1 MFGERKL
8 DEEQAVTYRTLTL
21 QNDAKNGK
29 TRTNE
34 EIAADAKALADKAA
48 QLCPQGIDPLSFYKV
63 VKENTADQD
72 EMLSGGYTAGETKAD
87 MLEGDNGKEATAEQK
102 ALAEWLFDASRKQGD
117 IRIVTSEDNRTVTV
131 YYFEKT
137 TASWIVD
144 AKNDQTT
151 ENINKLKESLKSTK
165 PQYVINSDL
174 IKNFIYHVNG

>member
-1 MFGERKL
+1 MLRDIAILTGGQVIS
-8 DEEQAVTYRTLTL
+8 EELGLELKEATMQQLGR
-21 QNDAKNGK
+21 AK
-29 TRTNE
+29 
-34 EIAADAKALADKAA
+34 
-48 QLCPQGIDPLSFYKV
+48 SVKV
-63 VKENTADQD
+63 AKENTADQD

-174 IKNFIYHVNG
+174 IKNFIYNVNG